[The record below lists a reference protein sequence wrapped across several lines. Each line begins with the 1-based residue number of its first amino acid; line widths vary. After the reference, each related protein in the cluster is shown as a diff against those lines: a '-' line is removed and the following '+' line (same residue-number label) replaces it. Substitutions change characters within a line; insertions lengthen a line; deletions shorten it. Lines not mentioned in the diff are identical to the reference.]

1 MIIGGIV
8 GLIVVIVSILIIV
21 GAIGLTNLVV
31 GGLFLVLG
39 IGMFGPAY
47 DTYGRRVV

>member
-31 GGLFLVLG
+31 GGLFLALG

-47 DTYGRRVV
+47 DSYGRRVV